1 MKLLGIDGG
10 GTKVQGAEID
20 ISDLSNI
27 NIANSVI
34 ERLYSSHTKFNNN
47 FIPAKLEDQINNK
60 PLSVSE
66 RNQEKVILEIIA
78 DLIHSLSKNEKIKI
92 AIAMPG
98 IKTPDKR
105 GIQVMINGPRM
116 PKFCQNLEKIIP
128 SLLTPITK
136 IEDDSKMCGLGEEFH
151 PNGKFKNIKNG
162 YYLGGGTGS
171 AECLKLNG
179 EIITFDESKEWIG
192 KAWELRFKNGQTL
205 ESTSCM
211 SGINKL
217 LYEGKEKEI
226 EEGVTSLIMERITTV
241 FNGWEDQFIINRK
254 INKQHSYQKTILE
267 RIIIGQKLA
276 EFFNSQ
282 NGKNIFY
289 SIIKNIEKKIMHS
302 KNDIKDRLIINN
314 TLNSDLIVLS
324 NLRTSPIIGLGSTL

>member
-10 GTKVQGAEID
+10 GTKAQGAEID
-20 ISDLSNI
+20 VSNLLNI
-27 NIANSVI
+27 NIANPAI

-47 FIPAKLEDQINNK
+47 FIPVKLEDQLNNK
-60 PLSVSE
+60 QLSVSE
-66 RNQEKVILEIIA
+66 KNQEKVILETIA
-78 DLIHSLSKNEKIKI
+78 ELIHSLSKNEKIKI
-92 AIAMPG
+92 AISMPG

-128 SLLTPITK
+128 SLLAPIAK

-151 PNGKFKNIKNG
+151 PKGEFKNIENG

-179 EIITFDESKEWIG
+179 KIITFDESKEWIG
-192 KAWELRFKNGQTL
+192 KAWELRLENGQTL
-205 ESTSCM
+205 ESVSSM

-226 EEGVTSLIMERITTV
+226 EKGVASLIMERITTV
-241 FNGWEDQFIINRK
+241 FNGWENQFIINRK
-254 INKQHSYQKTILE
+254 INKQHCYEKIILE

-282 NGKNIFY
+282 NGKSIFY
-289 SIIKNIEKKIMHS
+289 SIIKNIEKKIIHS
-302 KNDIKDRLIINN
+302 KNDIKDRLITNN
-314 TLNSDLIVLS
+314 ALNNDLIVLS

>member
-10 GTKVQGAEID
+10 GTKAQGAEID
-20 ISDLSNI
+20 VSNLLNI
-27 NIANSVI
+27 NIANPAI

-47 FIPAKLEDQINNK
+47 FIPVKLEDQLNNK

-66 RNQEKVILEIIA
+66 KKQEKVILETIA
-78 DLIHSLSKNEKIKI
+78 ELIHSLSKNEKIKI
-92 AIAMPG
+92 AISMPG

-128 SLLTPITK
+128 SLLAPIAK

-151 PNGKFKNIKNG
+151 PKGEFKNIENG

-179 EIITFDESKEWIG
+179 KIITFDESKEWIG
-192 KAWELRFKNGQTL
+192 KAWELRLENGQTL
-205 ESTSCM
+205 ESVSSM

-226 EEGVTSLIMERITTV
+226 EKGVASLIMERITTV
-241 FNGWEDQFIINRK
+241 FNGWENQFIINRK
-254 INKQHSYQKTILE
+254 INKQHCYEKTILE

-282 NGKNIFY
+282 NGKSIFY
-289 SIIKNIEKKIMHS
+289 SIIKNIEKKIIHS
-302 KNDIKDRLIINN
+302 KHDIKDRLITNN
-314 TLNSDLIVLS
+314 ALNNDLIVLS

>member
-10 GTKVQGAEID
+10 GTKAQGAEID
-20 ISDLSNI
+20 VSNLLNI
-27 NIANSVI
+27 NIANPAI

-47 FIPAKLEDQINNK
+47 FIPVKLEDQLNNK

-66 RNQEKVILEIIA
+66 KNQEKVILETIA
-78 DLIHSLSKNEKIKI
+78 ELIHSLSKNEKIKI
-92 AIAMPG
+92 AISMPG

-128 SLLTPITK
+128 SLLAPIAK

-151 PNGKFKNIKNG
+151 PKGEFKNIENG

-179 EIITFDESKEWIG
+179 KIITFDESKEWIG
-192 KAWELRFKNGQTL
+192 KAWELRLENGQTL
-205 ESTSCM
+205 ESVSSM

-226 EEGVTSLIMERITTV
+226 EKGVASLIMERITTV
-241 FNGWEDQFIINRK
+241 FNGWENQFIINRK
-254 INKQHSYQKTILE
+254 INKQHCYEKIILE

-282 NGKNIFY
+282 NGKSIFY
-289 SIIKNIEKKIMHS
+289 SIIQNIEKKIIHS
-302 KNDIKDRLIINN
+302 KNDIKDRLITNN
-314 TLNSDLIVLS
+314 ALNNDLIVLS